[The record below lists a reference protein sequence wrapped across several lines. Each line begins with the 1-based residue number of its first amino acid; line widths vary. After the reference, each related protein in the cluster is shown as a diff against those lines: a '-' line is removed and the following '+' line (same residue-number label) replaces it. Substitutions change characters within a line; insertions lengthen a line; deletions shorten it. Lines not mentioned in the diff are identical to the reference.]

1 MHGGSGIFAG
11 ARAVRRVRV
20 RWFLAGFGCRGRV
33 RSGCGG
39 EIDDDDERG
48 GFGGERS
55 REQVQVC
62 LEIVRGL
69 CGTG

>member
-1 MHGGSGIFAG
+1 MVFWLILGAGVGSG
-11 ARAVRRVRV
+11 
-20 RWFLAGFGCRGRV
+20 L
-33 RSGCGG
+33 GCGE

-55 REQVQVC
+55 REQVQGC
-62 LEIVRGL
+62 LGIVRGL